1 MIGIIH
7 IARSKCCRLNKAI
20 FIYISVGFKTIGT
33 LALAI
38 RPLLYVP
45 TRFGVLSVIT
55 VCVFVWA
62 VAPNGA
68 VIGHTIGEAQAHETA
83 E

>member
-1 MIGIIH
+1 
-7 IARSKCCRLNKAI
+7 
-20 FIYISVGFKTIGT
+20 
-33 LALAI
+33 
-38 RPLLYVP
+38 LLYVP